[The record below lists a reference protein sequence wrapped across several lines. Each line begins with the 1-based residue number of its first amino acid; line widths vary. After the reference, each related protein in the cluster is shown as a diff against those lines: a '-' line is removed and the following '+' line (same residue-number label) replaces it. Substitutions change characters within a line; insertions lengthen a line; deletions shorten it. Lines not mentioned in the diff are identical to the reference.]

1 MKEIEKYMF
10 LMEAA
15 LKYNVSYET
24 LKSRVKP
31 SRANQNQLDNMI
43 ERGIIRYFEP
53 DRDPDKTYQRVQR
66 SWLVT
71 DAAMR
76 EWFPKKN

>member
-10 LMEAA
+10 LNEAA
-15 LKYNVSYET
+15 LKYNVKYET

-31 SRANQNQLDNMI
+31 SRANEKQLEDMI
-43 ERGIIRYFEP
+43 ERGIIRYFEAP
-53 DRDPDKTYQRVQR
+53 RDPNKTYQRIQR

-71 DAAMR
+71 DQAMR
-76 EWFPKKN
+76 EWFPMKD

>member
-15 LKYNVSYET
+15 LKYSISYET
-24 LKSRVKP
+24 LKGRVKP
-31 SRANQNQLDNMI
+31 SRANEKQLKDMI

-53 DRDPDKTYQRVQR
+53 PRDPNKIYERRQR

-71 DAAMR
+71 DEAMK
-76 EWFPKKN
+76 EWFPNKG

>member
-15 LKYNVSYET
+15 LKYNISYET
-24 LKSRVKP
+24 LKGRVKP
-31 SRANQNQLDNMI
+31 SRANQEQLKDMI

-53 DRDPDKTYQRVQR
+53 PRDPNKTYQRIQR

-71 DAAMR
+71 DTAMK
-76 EWFPKKN
+76 EWFPTKN

>member
-15 LKYNVSYET
+15 LKYNISYET
-24 LKSRVKP
+24 LKGRVKP
-31 SRANQNQLDNMI
+31 SRANQEQLEDMI
-43 ERGIIRYFEP
+43 ERGIIRYFEAP
-53 DRDPDKTYQRVQR
+53 RDPNKTYQRTQR

-71 DAAMR
+71 DTAME
-76 EWFPKKN
+76 EWFPKKD